1 MDRLLHSSSAGSI
14 AAHHDEDQVTPL
26 ETEVLEITN
35 VQLVSRYA
43 LKLDFSDATQRVIDF
58 EPFLKASRNP
68 AIRAYLDYERFSHFR
83 LEYGDLVWDDYDLCF
98 PIADLYSGKV

>member
-1 MDRLLHSSSAGSI
+1 M
-14 AAHHDEDQVTPL
+14 TPV

-35 VQLVSRYA
+35 AEQSSRYA
-43 LKLDFSDATQRVIDF
+43 VKLDFSDGTERVIDF

-68 AIRAYLDYERFSHFR
+68 AIRVYLDPEKFSHFR

-98 PIADLYSGKV
+98 PIADLYEGQI

>member
-1 MDRLLHSSSAGSI
+1 MTS
-14 AAHHDEDQVTPL
+14 V

-35 VQLVSRYA
+35 AEQFSRYA
-43 LKLDFSDATQRVIDF
+43 LKFDFSDGTERVIDF

-68 AIRAYLDYERFSHFR
+68 AIRAYLNPEKFSQFR

-98 PIADLYSGKV
+98 PIADLYEGEI

>member
-14 AAHHDEDQVTPL
+14 GTHHDEDKVTPV

-35 VQLVSRYA
+35 AEQLSRYT
-43 LKLDFSDATQRVIDF
+43 LKLAFSDGRERVIDF

-68 AIRAYLDYERFSHFR
+68 AIRGYLDPEKFSAFR

-98 PIADLYSGKV
+98 PIADLYEGQI